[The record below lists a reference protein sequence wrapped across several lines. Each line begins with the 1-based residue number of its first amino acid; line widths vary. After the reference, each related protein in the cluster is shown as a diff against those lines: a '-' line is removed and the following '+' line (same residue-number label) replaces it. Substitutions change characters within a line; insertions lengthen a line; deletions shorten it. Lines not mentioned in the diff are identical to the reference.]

1 MAISRPVLNIG
12 PTLSSPEPLQP
23 YFMAYVIFTSI
34 QKDVRAEPIYDVL
47 GIFRSGFQ
55 AKRYAREWIETQQE
69 KWNGCPFCI
78 MDQGYEVA
86 TRGKC
91 VRWWTPQPYL
101 DQIIFSVWTHRQMI
115 YIEDVVEEEEEERLP
130 LMNVFEM

>member
-1 MAISRPVLNIG
+1 MTISAPVLNVG
-12 PTLSSPEPLQP
+12 QTLSSPEPLQP
-23 YFMAYVIFTSI
+23 YFRAYVIFTSI
-34 QKDVRAEPIYDVL
+34 QENVRTDPIVKVL

-55 AKRYAREWIETQQE
+55 AKRFAREWIETQQG
-69 KWNGCPFCI
+69 KWNGSPFCI

-91 VRWWTPQPYL
+91 VRWWTPRPYL
-101 DQIIFSVWTHRQMI
+101 DKIIFSVWTHRQMI
-115 YIEDVVEEEEEERLP
+115 YIEDAFEEEEERLP